1 MAGPERR
8 PHADLI
14 ERLRTEP
21 FRFDFFQAVRILAR
35 LAPDRAPVGLDGPY
49 AEEAVRF
56 AQLVSL
62 QFPASAIDW
71 VEGIPDPSGAGET
84 GGGGRPDAPFPRM
97 TTTFMGLV
105 GAMGVLPT
113 VYTEELVGPLAKRR
127 GPAVEFLNL
136 FHHRLISLFYRA
148 WEKYDL
154 PTAWERSQAPGADP
168 ADDAFAESLYHLIG
182 LGAEPLR
189 GRMGVE
195 DDALPYYAGL
205 FAQQHRSAVMLERLL
220 TDYFDRP
227 ARVVSFV
234 GRWLKLRPEE
244 QTRLGARGA
253 FNRLGTD
260 AVAGRKVW
268 DVQSKYRIRVGPLSL
283 ADFHEFLPGGR
294 AATRLMDLARF
305 YDRGELDFDV
315 QLVLRK
321 EEVPACRIGRDAGSA
336 RLGRSA
342 WLKRREFDRDAEEAV
357 FRPG

>member
-1 MAGPERR
+1 MAGPQRR

-35 LAPDRAPVGLDGPY
+35 LAPGRAPVGLDGPY

-62 QFPASAIDW
+62 EFPASAIDW
-71 VEGIPDPSGAGET
+71 IEGLPDPSGAGEASGDGPPPT
-84 GGGGRPDAPFPRM
+84 L
-97 TTTFMGLV
+97 TTAFMGLV
-105 GAMGVLPT
+105 GPMGVLPT

-127 GPAVEFLNL
+127 GPAVEFFNL
-136 FHHRLISLFYRA
+136 FHHRIVSLFYRA

-154 PTAWERSQAPGADP
+154 PTGWERSRAPGADP
-168 ADDAFAESLYHLIG
+168 ADDAFAESLFHLVG
-182 LGAEPLR
+182 LGPEPLR
-189 GRMGVE
+189 GRMAVE
-195 DDALPYYAGL
+195 DDAFPYYAGP

-220 TDYFDRP
+220 VDYFDRP
-227 ARVVSFV
+227 CRVVSFV

-244 QTRLGARGA
+244 QTRLGARGS
-253 FNRLGTD
+253 FNRLGAD

-268 DVQSKYRIRVGPLSL
+268 DVQSKYRIRVGPLSF
-283 ADFHEFLPGGR
+283 ADFREFLPGGR
-294 AATRLMDLARF
+294 AAARLMDLARF

-321 EEVPACRIGRDAGSA
+321 EEVPACRIGRDPGAA

-342 WLKRREFDRDAEEAV
+342 WLKRREFDRDAEDAV
-357 FRPG
+357 FRAG